1 MTIDELT
8 LAGCAILI
16 LLAIVTPLINPFF
29 RKSFINA
36 ENKDDDEKIDAA
48 LPKITILLA
57 PHDNAREL
65 EQHLPLMLAQ
75 DYPDFQV
82 VVVAEKGD
90 SETED
95 VLKRFASDRH
105 LYYTYIPES
114 SRYMS
119 RKKLA
124 ISLGVK
130 AAKSEWI
137 LLTEPTCAPVS
148 DQWLCKMS
156 AHCND
161 DKNLVIGYSNY
172 NKDTSAYKR
181 FEQLRTSFYLFRK
194 AWGKKAYRCNTRNLM
209 FRKSEFLKA
218 DGFLGNLELVRGE
231 YDFIVNKFARENSTA
246 IELSTEARLVENEPS
261 DKTWTNSHLYDIAS
275 HKLLKRGF
283 TTRLLTFT
291 DQLTLHLNYLA
302 ILAALI
308 FAAITHRWVLAAA
321 AVLSLLITL
330 FMRASIVRKAIRPF
344 EEGIS
349 GIKALCYEVTH
360 VWRNLGYRYKYWRAD
375 KNDFTSHKL

>member
-1 MTIDELT
+1 MITDELT
-8 LAGCAILI
+8 LIGCVILI
-16 LLAIVTPLINPFF
+16 LLTIVTPLVNPFF
-29 RKSFINA
+29 RKSFIKA
-36 ENKDDDEKIDAA
+36 ENKGNDEKADAIS
-48 LPKITILLA
+48 PRITILLA

-82 VVVAEKGD
+82 IVVAEKGD

-95 VLKRFASDRH
+95 VLKRFASDGH

-148 DQWLCKMS
+148 DQWLRKMS
-156 AHCND
+156 AKCND

-172 NKDTSAYKR
+172 NNNTSGYKR
-181 FEQLRTSFYLFRK
+181 FEQLCTSFYLFRN
-194 AWGKKAYRCNTRNLM
+194 ANGKKAYRCNTRNLI

-246 IELSTEARLVENEPS
+246 LELSSEARIVENEPS
-261 DKTWTNSHLYDIAS
+261 VKTWTNSRLYDIAS
-275 HKLLKRGF
+275 LKLLKRKF
-283 TTRLLTFT
+283 TPRLLAFT
-291 DQLTLHLNYLA
+291 DQLALHLNYLA

-308 FAAITHRWVLAAA
+308 FAAITHRWVLAAT

-330 FMRASIVRKAIRPF
+330 FMRASIARKAIRPF
-344 EEGIS
+344 EEDIS
-349 GIKALCYEVTH
+349 AIKALYYEVAH
-360 VWRNLGYRYKYWRAD
+360 MWHNLGYRYKYWRAD